1 MNSFLDPAC
10 VADTLSRL
18 SRLQSSTPAQW
29 GKMNAK
35 QVICHLADSFRLGLG
50 QRQVQSQ
57 SGVIQ
62 RTLVKTVALRLPLPW
77 PKGIRTMPEADQ
89 QLGGT
94 PPIEFASDMQNLVA
108 MIQRFTNQ
116 NRDFK
121 FGLHPLFAAMSEWEW
136 MRWAYLHV
144 DHHLRQFGL

>member
-1 MNSFLDPAC
+1 
-10 VADTLSRL
+10 
-18 SRLQSSTPAQW
+18 
-29 GKMNAK
+29 
-35 QVICHLADSFRLGLG
+35 
-50 QRQVQSQ
+50 
-57 SGVIQ
+57 
-62 RTLVKTVALRLPLPW
+62 
-77 PKGIRTMPEADQ
+77 MPEADQ